1 MEKRII
7 DGVEVLR
14 SSGNVYADLGLA
26 DAEKLKI
33 KTGLVIE
40 IRKAMRRLELTQQAA
55 AKRMGITQP
64 KVSDMMRGDFTNL
77 SERKLMDC
85 LNRLGY
91 DIEIKVKP
99 ASESVGHLILAV
111 ASWGCKLKPPKIP

>member
-1 MEKRII
+1 MRKRVVK
-7 DGVEVLR
+7 GLEVEM
-14 SSGNVYADLGLA
+14 SSGNVFADLGLR

-33 KTGLVIE
+33 KSGLVIQ
-40 IRKAMRRLELTQQAA
+40 IIKAVRRLGLSQEEAGR
-55 AKRMGITQP
+55 RMGLPQP
-64 KVSDMMRGDFTNL
+64 KVSGLFRGHFANV

-99 ASESVGHLILAV
+99 ATKRVGHIKLA
-111 ASWGCKLKPPKIP
+111 A

>member
-1 MEKRII
+1 MKKRII
-7 DGVEVLR
+7 DGVEVQR
-14 SSGNVYADLGLA
+14 SSGNVYADLGLP

-40 IRKAMRRLELTQQAA
+40 IRKAMRRLDLTQQAA

-91 DIEIKVKP
+91 DIEIKIKP
-99 ASESVGHLILAV
+99 ATASLGHLMLA
-111 ASWGCKLKPPKIP
+111 ID

>member
-55 AKRMGITQP
+55 ARRMGIAQP
-64 KVSDMMRGDFTNL
+64 KVSGMMRGDFSNL

-91 DIEIKVKP
+91 DIEIQVKP
-99 ASESVGHLILAV
+99 ASEPVGHLILAI
-111 ASWGCKLKPPKIP
+111 A